1 MKEKNEKVV
10 EEKMVLKGREVMFG
24 GEEREQEI

>member
-1 MKEKNEKVV
+1 MKEKKEKVV
-10 EEKMVLKGREVMFG
+10 EEKMVLMGREVMFG